1 MEWPMRSPPGTTSGW
16 AHSAGAS
23 CPIRSVQTSRNISCE
38 GTVSGSTGYLP
49 LSHGVRGVKVV
60 VVGGGTVASR
70 KIRALLSRGAA
81 VTVVATEFSR
91 PIVEWAQRGEIHAIE
106 GRFLQ
111 GHLDGASLVFAATS
125 DARVNARVSREAKLR
140 NIPVNVADA
149 PELCSYILPAVVKGE
164 EFTLAVST
172 GGQNPG
178 AARALRE
185 FLEAHRE
192 EVAVRLERGRRRRRI
207 VARKG
212 KVYIVG
218 AGPGDPDLLTVR
230 ALGLLRS
237 ADAVVYDYLIPEE
250 ILTLSPS
257 RTVKLCYA
265 RKGRTAGHGAALKQ
279 IAIHE
284 TMVRLARE
292 GKSVVRLKSGDPLV
306 FGRGGEEAEH
316 LAREGVEFEIV
327 PGITA
332 ALGCAAVARI
342 PLTQRGIS
350 SSVTFVAGHEADG
363 KSGSAIDWNRLPKDG
378 TLAAYMGVSRVDAI
392 TAGLLDAGFAPDTPF
407 AVVEN
412 GTRPK
417 QRVLRGVLAD
427 LSRAAR
433 ERAIRSP
440 AVLFVGRSAGA
451 YAQESFQERQNEPFA
466 QS

>member
-1 MEWPMRSPPGTTSGW
+1 M
-16 AHSAGAS
+16 
-23 CPIRSVQTSRNISCE
+23 
-38 GTVSGSTGYLP
+38 SGSTGYLP
-49 LSHGVRGVKVV
+49 LSHDVRGVKVV

-91 PIVEWAQRGEIHAIE
+91 PIVEWARRGEIHAIE

-125 DARVNARVSREAKLR
+125 DARVNARVSREAKRR

-149 PELCSYILPAVVKGE
+149 AELCSFILPAIVQGE

-192 EVAVRLERGRRRRRI
+192 EVTVRLERGRRRRRI

-316 LAREGVEFEIV
+316 LAREGVEFEIL

-332 ALGCAAVARI
+332 AMGCAAVARI
-342 PLTQRGIS
+342 PLTHRDMS
-350 SSVTFVAGHEADG
+350 SSVTFVAGHESDG
-363 KSGSAIDWNRLPKDG
+363 KGG
-378 TLAAYMGVSRVDAI
+378 
-392 TAGLLDAGFAPDTPF
+392 
-407 AVVEN
+407 
-412 GTRPK
+412 
-417 QRVLRGVLAD
+417 
-427 LSRAAR
+427 
-433 ERAIRSP
+433 
-440 AVLFVGRSAGA
+440 
-451 YAQESFQERQNEPFA
+451 
-466 QS
+466 